1 MMAKDRDSH
10 RRKALI
16 SGLIVLACVAFALG
30 AYQYHAWMHRR
41 APSRA
46 NDREFHRNRH
56 SSFLRQIE
64 RRDKIDD
71 SAEYSRE
78 RAENTA
84 RYEQLK
90 GKPQVV
96 RGSLSVPAGRNP
108 GNRLRMT
115 LKRKR
120 SETPARSAFNRTVVD
135 DEMHFAFAPA
145 EPGDYDLVL
154 FETSTCPGVRLE
166 NVTVTENQPIPELT
180 INIEDAAVE
189 VTVRDAEGNV
199 VVGGQ
204 VTVGKSCGGTNADLF
219 TWRKGLTDSEGKFL
233 AENLTDGQ
241 YVVSVYTQLR
251 NGSTVI
257 PVGKN
262 EYREV
267 QIALTHDNY

>member
-1 MMAKDRDSH
+1 MMAKDHDSH

-16 SGLIVLACVAFALG
+16 SGLIALACVGFALG
-30 AYQYHAWMHRR
+30 VYQYHAWMHRG

-64 RRDKIDD
+64 GRDKIYDF
-71 SAEYSRE
+71 AEYSRE
-78 RAENTA
+78 KAENSL

-96 RGSLSVPAGRNP
+96 WGSLSVPAGKNP

-120 SETPARSAFNRTVVD
+120 PETPARSAFNRTVVD
-135 DEMHFAFAPA
+135 DEMHFAFALA

-166 NVTVTENQPIPELT
+166 NVTVVEGQPIPEIAL
-180 INIEDAAVE
+180 NIEDVAVE

-199 VVGGQ
+199 VPGSQ
-204 VTVGKSCGGTNADLF
+204 ITVGKSGGGTSPDLF
-219 TWRKGLTDSEGKFL
+219 AWRTGLTDPNGMFL

-267 QIALTHDNY
+267 QITLTHDNY